1 MNDMTEL
8 FIQNGISGGILYL
21 VILFAFYSF
30 IGWLIESAYRSV
42 TQRRPINAG
51 FLYGPFVPIYGFGAG
66 FIVVLDYALRSW
78 HFLPKLI
85 MYGIVLTVVEYAVAV
100 LLETVFRLK
109 LWDYSSNRFN
119 FRGRVCLLF
128 SGFWAALAILFV
140 QFIHPWVSARVLAV
154 EAAYARPAG
163 MLLLAYLTGDF
174 IFSIAS
180 LSAFRTK
187 IAYLYSEYLNL
198 SNVEIENIFDSFK
211 RLRRAFPNLNKY
223 IDSKITVEFTGRINA
238 FLKTIQNKV
247 IMDINGR
254 KPLEKEFYDTIGDIY
269 RHPEF
274 MKLKRYYH
282 HNSSIY
288 AHVRDVAYFSYRISK
303 YLRLDYRS
311 AARGAL
317 LHDFFLYDWRN
328 HDAPDL
334 PREKYHGIEH
344 PKIALQ
350 NAERYFRLNDIE
362 RDIIVK
368 HMWPLTLVPPR
379 YKESFIVTFADK
391 YLSSKEFF
399 DEFRRQAAKKRARR
413 PLLKRAGSVKKR
425 GRR

>member
-1 MNDMTEL
+1 MTEL
-8 FIQNGISGGILYL
+8 FNEIGMNGGIFYL
-21 VILFAFYSF
+21 VILFAIYAF
-30 IGWLIESAYRSV
+30 IGWLIESIYRSM

-51 FLYGPFVPIYGFGAG
+51 FLFGPFVPIYGFGAG
-66 FIVVLDYALRSW
+66 FIVLMDYALRTW
-78 HFLPKLI
+78 HILPKLA
-85 MYGIVLTVVEYAVAV
+85 MYGVVLTVVEYAVAV
-100 LLETVFRLK
+100 LFETVFRLK
-109 LWDYSSNRFN
+109 LWDYSGNRFN
-119 FRGRVCLLF
+119 FQGRVCLLF
-128 SGFWAALAILFV
+128 SGFWAALALVFV
-140 QFIHPWVSARVLAV
+140 QFIHPWVSSHVLAV
-154 EAAYARPAG
+154 GPSYAHTAG
-163 MLLLAYLTGDF
+163 MMLLAYLAADF
-174 IFSIAS
+174 VFSIIS

-187 IAYLYSEYLNL
+187 IAHLYSEYLNL
-198 SNVEIENIFDSFK
+198 SDVEIEKIFDSFK
-211 RLRRAFPNLNKY
+211 RLRRAFPNLNSY
-223 IDSKITVEFTGRINA
+223 IDTKITIEFKSRINA
-238 FLKTIQNKV
+238 FLKTIQDKV
-247 IMDINGR
+247 IMDMNGR
-254 KPLEKEFYDTIGDIY
+254 KPLEKEFYETIGDIY

-288 AHVRDVAYFSYRISK
+288 AHVREVAYFTYRISK

-344 PKIALQ
+344 PKIALH
-350 NAERYFRLNDIE
+350 NAEKYFPLNDIE

-379 YKESFIVTFADK
+379 YKESFVVSFADK

-399 DEFRRQAAKKRARR
+399 DEFKKQAVKKRARR
-413 PLLKRAGSVKKR
+413 PLVNKRARGSRKR
-425 GRR
+425 G